1 MSKLL
6 EYLNT
11 LDKDAD
17 ALASHRNDP
26 KGAMG
31 GFGLTA
37 QEQAAV
43 LSGDKAAVAGIV
55 GISADELPAIDSV
68 ETTPN
73 P

>member
-11 LDKDAD
+11 LDKDAG
-17 ALASHRNDP
+17 ALASHRSDP
-26 KGAMG
+26 QAAMG
-31 GFGLTA
+31 SFGLTGE
-37 QEQAAV
+37 EQAAV

>member
-17 ALASHRNDP
+17 ALTSHRSDP
-26 KGAMG
+26 DAAMTS
-31 GFGLTA
+31 FGLTA
-37 QEQAAV
+37 AEQAAV

-55 GISADELPAIDSV
+55 GISADELPAIDSI